1 MSWFYKKGIKLI
13 KLTGQ
18 MYPENLDND
27 VNLQIKYSPP
37 SAGCCVF
44 KDSQKFYSGTF
55 FVLGSMIELKLVP

>member
-27 VNLQIKYSPP
+27 VNLQIKYNPP

-44 KDSQKFYSGTF
+44 KDSPKILFWDF